1 MVLIGFWNRWLRVE
15 RGRSAV
21 AAGGEGQHCCCVAN
35 RRQILPI
42 LALYCSG
49 HWLFTL
55 IGAPTLF
62 IVDLCA
68 KPLYLSIY
76 YSYNVLRFDFE
87 EDLFI
92 FEFVSFGWL
101 VTTLLSSLRFDN
113 QTRCP
118 SSLSLAL
125 LSLLLNYLPSFSCY
139 PHCRPSSPVPT
150 NHSS

>member
-1 MVLIGFWNRWLRVE
+1 M
-15 RGRSAV
+15 GRE
-21 AAGGEGQHCCCVAN
+21 GGGQHCCCVAN

-55 IGAPTLF
+55 IGAPAAPTLF

-92 FEFVSFGWL
+92 FEFVLFGRL
-101 VTTLLSSLRFDN
+101 VKALSSNLRFGKHYRG
-113 QTRCP
+113 TYCP
-118 SSLSLAL
+118 LHLISSLSSL
-125 LSLLLNYLPSFSCY
+125 LSLLLNYFLFLLPSIPSIKPCSHKPLIFS
-139 PHCRPSSPVPT
+139 RLWT
-150 NHSS
+150 

>member
-1 MVLIGFWNRWLRVE
+1 MQRRRGGE
-15 RGRSAV
+15 R
-21 AAGGEGQHCCCVAN
+21 EGQHCCCVPN

-55 IGAPTLF
+55 IGAPGAATLF

-76 YSYNVLRFDFE
+76 YSYNVLCFDFE

-92 FEFVSFGWL
+92 FEFVSFGRL
-101 VTTLLSSLRFDN
+101 VTTFLSNLRFDN
-113 QTRCP
+113 QTRATPLDVLPP
-118 SSLSLAL
+118 S
-125 LSLLLNYLPSFSCY
+125 
-139 PHCRPSSPVPT
+139 H
-150 NHSS
+150 